1 MSTNYNLGY
10 LPNQNIY
17 FQDDKKYAKPIKTF
31 DTPIFN
37 GYIANNSDKFMPYLN
52 FKSYDYGFNFNFN
65 DAVKNKSDEFK
76 SQKVSI
82 TIPQIGQ
89 EKKPFGDKTKSL
101 LYEASH
107 KTNLLKIAQN
117 HLGFQEVSKEEYSKL
132 SVDERTKT
140 QMHFIGN
147 YGNID
152 HEWCAHAV
160 SHLSEEA
167 EMNVGGHKIQ
177 VQQFINW
184 AKNKGYYRPIKTN
197 KATESNYLWERKQ
210 REAQIKTQFNE
221 MKEGDFI
228 IWKSSYI
235 AELPNGELKQKN
247 SSHIGILES
256 VNEDGTITVIE
267 GNANE
272 FLTGE
277 NFERDLVKNSK
288 DGILG
293 AQYIGDFKEVNPRD
307 GLIRKTYTA
316 ENLASFGYAGYI
328 DTQKIIK

>member
-1 MSTNYNLGY
+1 MSTYYNSAYIPNKDNYIQDNKGNL
-10 LPNQNIY
+10 
-17 FQDDKKYAKPIKTF
+17 KVSKTF
-31 DTPIFN
+31 DTPVFD
-37 GYIANNSDKFMPYLN
+37 GYFS
-52 FKSYDYGFNFNFN
+52 S
-65 DAVKNKSDEFK
+65 KSDTIPYFSFSNLDYDFK
-76 SQKVSI
+76 YDFTKQPDDVSDIVKAQKVSI
-82 TIPQIGQ
+82 TVPQIGE
-89 EKKPFGDKTKSL
+89 EKNPFGDKTKSL

-107 KTNLLKIAQN
+107 KTNLLKVAQN
-117 HLGFQEVSKEEYSKL
+117 HLGYQEVSASEYSKL
-132 SVDERTKT
+132 SADERAKT

-147 YGNID
+147 HGNIN
-152 HEWCAHAV
+152 HEWCAHAI

-167 EMNVGGHKIQ
+167 GMNIGGHKIQ

-184 AKNKGYYRPIKTN
+184 ATNKGYYRPIKTN

-210 REAQIKTQFNE
+210 REAQIKKQFGE
-221 MKEGDFI
+221 MQEGDFI
-228 IWKSSYI
+228 IWKSSYV
-235 AELPNGELKQKN
+235 AELPNGEFKQKN

-277 NFERDLVKNSK
+277 NFERELVKNSK
-288 DGILG
+288 DATMG
-293 AQYIGDFKEVNPRD
+293 AQYIGDFKEVNKRD

-328 DTQKIIK
+328 DTQEIIK

>member
-1 MSTNYNLGY
+1 MSTYYNSTYIPNRDNNIQDNKANLKVSKSFDSPVFDGY
-10 LPNQNIY
+10 
-17 FQDDKKYAKPIKTF
+17 FA
-31 DTPIFN
+31 
-37 GYIANNSDKFMPYLN
+37 
-52 FKSYDYGFNFNFN
+52 
-65 DAVKNKSDEFK
+65 NKSDTIPYFSFSNYDYDFK
-76 SQKVSI
+76 YGFTKQPDTVSDGVESQKVPI
-82 TIPQIGQ
+82 TIPQIGE
-89 EKKPFGDKTKSL
+89 EKNPFEDKTKSL
-101 LYEASH
+101 LYEFPH
-107 KTNLLKIAQN
+107 KTNLLKIAQS
-117 HLGFQEVSKEEYSKL
+117 HLGYQEVSASEYSIL
-132 SVDERTKT
+132 SADERAKT
-140 QMHFIGN
+140 QMHFIGT
-147 YGNID
+147 YGNIN

-167 EMNVGGHKIQ
+167 GMNIGGHKFQ
-177 VQQFINW
+177 VQQYIDW

-210 REAQIKTQFNE
+210 REAQIKNQFGE
-221 MKEGDFI
+221 MQEGNFI
-228 IWKSSYI
+228 IWKSSYV

-288 DGILG
+288 DGIRG
-293 AQYIGDFKEVNPRD
+293 AQYIGDFKEVNKRD

-328 DTQKIIK
+328 DTQEIIK